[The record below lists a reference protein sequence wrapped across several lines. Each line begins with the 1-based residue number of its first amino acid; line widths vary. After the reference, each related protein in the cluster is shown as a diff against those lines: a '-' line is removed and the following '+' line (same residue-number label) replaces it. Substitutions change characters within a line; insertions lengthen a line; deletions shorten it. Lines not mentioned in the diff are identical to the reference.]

1 MDLLPDVGNLAVIA
15 DNTPQTIVTFVG
27 AVFLTFVLS
36 KIAQTLL
43 KGRIA
48 KLVKKTESQLDD
60 VLLETLGTPLYWVIL
75 IKGLEISTHFLVLP
89 TGLYDFVDGIATVV
103 LTMFAAWALSN
114 LVGGLR
120 TVYIDPITAA
130 TETKLDDQLVPLA
143 EKAVKVGIWTLA
155 ILVAFANLGYDIL
168 SLLTGL
174 GIGGLALAMA
184 AQDTLANVFGSL
196 TIFADR
202 PFQVEDRVT
211 VDGMTGVVEDVG
223 LRTCRVRLDDGT
235 LVTIPNSA
243 LTGNPVSNHTA
254 AGGRRYDGCIGLV
267 YETSSGEVERA
278 IAGMKD
284 VLAAHDKVRD
294 DYFVDLLNF
303 GDSALEL
310 QFWYWVV
317 PASDY
322 WAVVGEVNRSLLK
335 LCEQEGW
342 DMAFPSMTIYKAG

>member
-1 MDLLPDVGNLAVIA
+1 MDLLPDLGSFAVIA
-15 DNTPQTIVTFVG
+15 DNSPETLVTFLG
-27 AVFLTFVLS
+27 AVVATLVLS
-36 KIAQTLL
+36 KVVQSLL
-43 KGRIA
+43 KGRVA
-48 KLVKKTESQLDD
+48 KLVKRTEGKLDD
-60 VLLETLGTPLYWVIL
+60 VLLGSLGTPLYWVIL
-75 IKGLEISTHFLVLP
+75 IYGLAFSAHALVLP
-89 TGLYDFVDGIATVV
+89 DGVHDFVSGVATVV
-103 LTMFAAWALSN
+103 VTMFAAWAAGN
-114 LVGGLR
+114 LLTGLR
-120 TVYIDPITAA
+120 EIYIDPLTAES
-130 TETKLDDQLVPLA
+130 ETKLDDQLVPLA
-143 EKAVKVGIWTLA
+143 EKALKVGIWTLA

-211 VDGMTGVVEDVG
+211 VAGMTGDVEDVG

-267 YETSSGEVERA
+267 YDTSSEEIERC
-278 IAGMKD
+278 IAAFKQ
-284 VLAAHDKVRD
+284 VFAAHPEVRD
-294 DYFVDLLNF
+294 DYFCDLLNF

-310 QFWYWVV
+310 RFWYWVT
-317 PASDY
+317 PASGY
-322 WAVVGEVNRSLLK
+322 WRVLGEVNRSLLA
-335 LCEQEGW
+335 LCEREGW
-342 DMAFPSMTIYKAG
+342 EMAFPSVTVYKAG

>member
-1 MDLLPDVGNLAVIA
+1 MDLLPDVGSFAVIA
-15 DNTPQTIVTFVG
+15 DNTPQTIATFIG
-27 AVFLTFVLS
+27 AVFLTLVLS
-36 KIAQTLL
+36 KVAQSVLR
-43 KGRIA
+43 GRVA
-48 KLVKKTESQLDD
+48 KWVKKTEGKLDD

-75 IKGLEISTHFLVLP
+75 IKGLEVSFHLLVLP
-89 TGLYDFVDGIATVV
+89 EGLYGFVDGIATVV
-103 LTMFAAWALSN
+103 MTMFGAWAVSSLIT
-114 LVGGLR
+114 GLR
-120 TVYIDPITAA
+120 VVYVDPITEAS
-130 TETKLDDQLVPLA
+130 ETKLDDQLVPLA

-211 VDGMTGVVEDVG
+211 MGGMTGMVEDVG

-254 AGGRRYDGCIGLV
+254 AGGRRHDGCIGLV
-267 YETSSGEVERA
+267 YETSSAEIERA
-278 IAGMKD
+278 IAGLKG
-284 VLAAHDKVRD
+284 VLAAHDNVRD
-294 DYFVDLLNF
+294 DYFVDLINF

-310 QFWYWVV
+310 HFWYWVV
-317 PASDY
+317 PAGDY
-322 WAVVGEVNRSLLK
+322 WRVVGEVNRGMLK
-335 LCEQEGW
+335 LCEREGW
-342 DMAFPSMTIYKAG
+342 DMAFPSMTIYKAE